1 MTIESVKESLKK
13 HQADDRIQV
22 LGESSAI
29 VKDAA
34 LALNC
39 KEEEIAK
46 TMAFH
51 VNDQTVVV
59 VMAGDVK
66 IANAKFKA
74 EFGVKAKMIKGDQ
87 VEALTGHPPGGVCPF
102 GLKNDVTVYLDESLR
117 RFDTVYPA
125 CGSANSAIEITIEEL
140 ETFTNFPKWVDI
152 SKEMN

>member
-1 MTIESVKESLKK
+1 K

-22 LGESSAI
+22 LGESSAT

-74 EFGVKAKMIKGDQ
+74 EFGVKAKMIKGDE
-87 VEALTGHPPGGVCPF
+87 VEALTGHPPGSVFPF
-102 GLKNDVTVYLDESLR
+102 GLYNAFTVYLDGSLR
-117 RFDTVYPA
+117 RFDIVYPTCA
-125 CGSANSAIEITIEEL
+125 SAYSAMEITIEE
-140 ETFTNFPKWVDI
+140 
-152 SKEMN
+152 